1 MRRIQLAKYWPLF
14 WYLLYFDLWNQTVAL
29 SDFSLYSKVF
39 VLCMQLCFPVTQHHF
54 CRASFAF
61 TEWVPSRQRVVTGV
75 RPPPV
80 HIVHRPPPS
89 LTCRLLTTYLIFH
102 RWRTTSR
109 WSSSWRSSSAWR
121 ERCSEWKIIN
131 RSGIN
136 ISHHEKAPFYSW
148 TKQNY
153 PGQKSQWNLLAV
165 ICPWT
170 TASSR
175 VPTPPPVE
183 MNSFFSTPILFIDSI
198 ELGRIP
204 DMIKV
209 Q

>member
-80 HIVHRPPPS
+80 HIVHRPPP
-89 LTCRLLTTYLIFH
+89 LTH
-102 RWRTTSR
+102 VP
-109 WSSSWRSSSAWR
+109 SSHYIPHFPQMEDDVEMELELEKQLCMAREVFWMKNYQPERSSSSTASTSVITR
-121 ERCSEWKIIN
+121 RRLSV
-131 RSGIN
+131 
-136 ISHHEKAPFYSW
+136 
-148 TKQNY
+148 
-153 PGQKSQWNLLAV
+153 PGQNKTVRDKNLNGIYL
-165 ICPWT
+165 
-170 TASSR
+170 
-175 VPTPPPVE
+175 
-183 MNSFFSTPILFIDSI
+183 L
-198 ELGRIP
+198 
-204 DMIKV
+204 
-209 Q
+209 

>member
-131 RSGIN
+131 RS
-136 ISHHEKAPFYSW
+136 EAPL
-148 TKQNY
+148 QRH
-153 PGQKSQWNLLAV
+153 QHQ
-165 ICPWT
+165 
-170 TASSR
+170 SSR
-175 VPTPPPVE
+175 E
-183 MNSFFSTPILFIDSI
+183 GAFLFLDKTKLSGTKISM
-198 ELGRIP
+198 EFTCCNLP
-204 DMIKV
+204 LNYS
-209 Q
+209 